1 MELVTTAFKIALD
14 ERNRDLTKKNLNVQ
28 EIIDEF
34 KISALTKTAL
44 LEIYDIFAKIIVDYW
59 QGLGEEIAARVF
71 DLLFKEWDVTPKII
85 APLVLRNDY
94 HYDPE
99 EDF

>member
-14 ERNRDLTKKNLNVQ
+14 ERYKDLDKKNLNVQ
-28 EIIDEF
+28 KIIDEF
-34 KISALTKTAL
+34 KISAITKTAL
-44 LEIYDIFAKIIVDYW
+44 LEIYEVFAKIIADYW
-59 QGLGEEIAARVF
+59 QTLGEEIAIRVF

-85 APLVLRNDY
+85 VPLKLQNEY
-94 HYDPE
+94 QYDPE

>member
-14 ERNRDLTKKNLNVQ
+14 ERYKDLNKKDLNMHK
-28 EIIDEF
+28 IIEEF
-34 KISALTKTAL
+34 RISALTKTAL
-44 LEIYDIFAKIIVDYW
+44 LEIYDVFAKIIVDYW
-59 QGLGEEIAARVF
+59 QSLGEEIAARVF

-85 APLVLRNDY
+85 APLILQNDY

>member
-14 ERNRDLTKKNLNVQ
+14 ERYKDLNKKNLNVQ
-28 EIIDEF
+28 KIIDEF
-34 KISALTKTAL
+34 KIGAFTKTAL
-44 LEIYDIFAKIIVDYW
+44 LEIYDAFAKVLVNYW
-59 QGLGEEIAARVF
+59 QTLGEEIAARVF

-85 APLVLRNDY
+85 APLQMKNEY